1 MGVRNLDR
9 EVIER
14 LNSKTLDARFLLEI
28 EQGLD
33 CAPLVSKAILGIV
46 REVYFPFIAAESGEP
61 APGKITLIAVAVDEP
76 AGKPI
81 ADCNKQTVCLTL
93 HRGNVDDLSF
103 HHGGP
108 AAFRRARI
116 LDLCQQALSQGALL
130 TAEDLAYRVFFVT
143 PRTISRD
150 LKAVRK
156 ANPDVLIPM
165 RVPFATSGRCS
176 LTAFKSS
183 SWHSKAKPPR
193 RSARSCATLQKPW
206 PIICP
211 LSPAVPS
218 SPPTKW
224 RSARSPSYFAAGL
237 PSSKLI
243 LTSWPSV
250 SGIAIWNI
258 TSRNSSESDHAV
270 AKKKSPAGGPPMN
283 NQTDFLRRK
292 FGPLKARSLKNAIAN
307 QITTE
312 FPRIGGPRICS
323 LCAEL
328 IMEVVE
334 KHMRSRDH
342 ITHGQTLWA
351 AIDVKDPPKRHRR
364 TADTKLVP
372 VLLDLSTADDV
383 QRRIDRVP
391 ASERLLHRA
400 RRLCEQAHAQGGLL
414 SNCDIAEMLHVSSD
428 YVGQILAEHE
438 RSTNTIIPRRAT
450 LHDVGSGITHKRI
463 ICRLHY
469 AAERVP
475 TKLLARPT
483 TVSKPLIAISANMTV
498 SATAASRALRL
509 RQPLMPSS
517 AVCGSCSNTSRSTI
531 C

>member
-1 MGVRNLDR
+1 
-9 EVIER
+9 
-14 LNSKTLDARFLLEI
+14 
-28 EQGLD
+28 
-33 CAPLVSKAILGIV
+33 
-46 REVYFPFIAAESGEP
+46 
-61 APGKITLIAVAVDEP
+61 
-76 AGKPI
+76 
-81 ADCNKQTVCLTL
+81 
-93 HRGNVDDLSF
+93 
-103 HHGGP
+103 
-108 AAFRRARI
+108 
-116 LDLCQQALSQGALL
+116 
-130 TAEDLAYRVFFVT
+130 
-143 PRTISRD
+143 
-150 LKAVRK
+150 
-156 ANPDVLIPM
+156 
-165 RVPFATSGRCS
+165 
-176 LTAFKSS
+176 
-183 SWHSKAKPPR
+183 
-193 RSARSCATLQKPW
+193 
-206 PIICP
+206 
-211 LSPAVPS
+211 
-218 SPPTKW
+218 
-224 RSARSPSYFAAGL
+224 
-237 PSSKLI
+237 
-243 LTSWPSV
+243 
-250 SGIAIWNI
+250 
-258 TSRNSSESDHAV
+258 
-270 AKKKSPAGGPPMN
+270 MN
-283 NQTDFLRRK
+283 NQTDYLRKK

-342 ITHGQTLWA
+342 IRHGQALWA
-351 AIDVKDPPKRHRR
+351 AIDINDPPKRYRR

-428 YVGQILAEHE
+428 YVGQILAQHE
-438 RSTNTIIPRRAT
+438 RSTKTIIPRRAT

-463 ICRLHY
+463 ICWLRY
-469 AAERVP
+469 ACGKDPDEVA
-475 TKLLARPT
+475 ARPT

-517 AVCGSCSNTSRSTI
+517 AACGSCGNTSRSTI